1 MCGVAKIP
9 MTLFF
14 KSNKKLMVIFNKKN
28 GHYYFKFIRIC
39 CILNVYQ

>member
-14 KSNKKLMVIFNKKN
+14 KSNKKLMVIFNKK
-28 GHYYFKFIRIC
+28 KWS
-39 CILNVYQ
+39 LLL